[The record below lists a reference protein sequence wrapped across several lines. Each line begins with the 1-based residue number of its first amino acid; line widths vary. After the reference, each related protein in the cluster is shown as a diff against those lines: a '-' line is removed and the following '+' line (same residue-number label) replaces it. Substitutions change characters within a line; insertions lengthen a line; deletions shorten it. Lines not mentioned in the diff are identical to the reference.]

1 MRLLYLILF
10 LLVSFWSNAESILIR
25 NVTIL
30 ESTGVEENVSILIKN
45 GKIESVESIIFTKAT
60 KEIDGTGKTL
70 TTGLFNGETH
80 IGAVEIGAIDS
91 TVDFQTNNHS
101 ITASFKPSESF
112 NPNSTLIPHNRIHGL
127 THALL
132 VPEAKSHIIAGQ
144 VAVIELG
151 TKPQVLNDSFA
162 MAIDFTEHGISIMGG
177 SRSAAL
183 AKLRIA
189 LDDAKDF
196 SEIENLLFQGSTEIM
211 ISLMQTF
218 MHSSLLWRVKNR

>member
-1 MRLLYLILF
+1 MRLLCLIIP
-10 LLVSFWSNAESILIR
+10 LLVSFLSNAESILIR

-30 ESTGVEENVSILIKN
+30 ESTGVEENVSVLIKN
-45 GKIESVESIIFTKAT
+45 GKIESVESIIFTRAT

-144 VAVIELG
+144 IAVIELG
-151 TKPQVLNDSFA
+151 TKPQVLND
-162 MAIDFTEHGISIMGG
+162 
-177 SRSAAL
+177 L
-183 AKLRIA
+183 
-189 LDDAKDF
+189 
-196 SEIENLLFQGSTEIM
+196 
-211 ISLMQTF
+211 SLI
-218 MHSSLLWRVKNR
+218 HI